1 LGCQLK
7 QGLLSKIKNRPMKKL
22 VLFGTM
28 FIALAACKGT
38 STEVTNEEPKDGTLV
53 NLGSEKSPMYYLT
66 LEAEDGDKTKK
77 KIKFNIDELLVQK
90 LKLSESK
97 IRNIC
102 SNAVLYS
109 DWNVKFKPTYKADES
124 ASLSYDDETS
134 NISAFMSGTA
144 ENAYGV
150 PDNINTIIRF
160 DKKGKMIRDKDGIPE
175 IY

>member
-1 LGCQLK
+1 LRE
-7 QGLLSKIKNRPMKKL
+7 IKNNRPMKKL
-22 VLFGTM
+22 LLFGTM

-38 STEVTNEEPKDGTLV
+38 STEIANEEPKDGTLV
-53 NLGSEKSPMYYLT
+53 NLGSEKSPIYYLT

-77 KIKFNIDELLVQK
+77 KIQFNIDELLVKK

-102 SNAVLYS
+102 SAAIIYA
-109 DWNVKFKPTYKADES
+109 DWNVKFQPTYKADES

-160 DKKGKMIRDKDGIPE
+160 DKKGKMIYDKDGIPE

>member
-1 LGCQLK
+1 
-7 QGLLSKIKNRPMKKL
+7 MKKL
-22 VLFGTM
+22 LLFGTM
-28 FIALAACKGT
+28 FIALAACKGKP
-38 STEVTNEEPKDGTLV
+38 TEIAIEEPKDGKLV

-77 KIKFNIDELLVQK
+77 KIKFNIDELLVKK

-102 SNAVLYS
+102 SAAIIYA
-109 DWNVKFKPTYKADES
+109 DWNVKFQPTYKADES
-124 ASLSYDDETS
+124 ASLRYDDETG
-134 NISAFMSGTA
+134 NINAFMSGTA

-160 DKKGKMIRDKDGIPE
+160 DKKGKMMYDKDGIPE

>member
-1 LGCQLK
+1 
-7 QGLLSKIKNRPMKKL
+7 MKKL

-66 LEAEDGDKTKK
+66 LETEDGDKTKK